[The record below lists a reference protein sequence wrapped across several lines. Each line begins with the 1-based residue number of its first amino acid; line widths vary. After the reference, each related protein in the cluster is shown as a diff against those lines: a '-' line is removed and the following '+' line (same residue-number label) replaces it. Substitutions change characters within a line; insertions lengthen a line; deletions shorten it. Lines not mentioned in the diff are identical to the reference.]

1 MPGRARRRD
10 IAGNG
15 SVICLGGRAL
25 RRVRCAW
32 DWVLS
37 FLFET
42 EEEDEEEGKTI
53 PGESR
58 SLSLLSSLTCRSE
71 VVMPASAPT
80 GHAVRDVFAVE
91 PLSREVRALMTDD
104 LPTLG

>member
-1 MPGRARRRD
+1 MPGRVRRRD
-10 IAGNG
+10 MAGRG
-15 SVICLGGRAL
+15 SVICLGGSAL
-25 RRVRCAW
+25 RRMRCASERG
-32 DWVLS
+32 LS
-37 FLFET
+37 LS
-42 EEEDEEEGKTI
+42 EEVDDEGKTI

-58 SLSLLSSLTCRSE
+58 SLSLLSSLTARSA

-80 GHAVRDVFAVE
+80 GHAVRDEVELE